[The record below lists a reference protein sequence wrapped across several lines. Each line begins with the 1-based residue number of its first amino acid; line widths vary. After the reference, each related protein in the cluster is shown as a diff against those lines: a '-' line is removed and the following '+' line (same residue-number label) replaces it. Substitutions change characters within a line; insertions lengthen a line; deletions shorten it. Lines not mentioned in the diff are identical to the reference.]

1 MNRLSVLKQIQVI
14 AALVEG
20 VSINATVRMTGV
32 SKHTVL
38 NLLEDL
44 GCACAEY
51 HNRNVRN
58 VKAKRVEVDEIWQ
71 FCYAKEKNVPAD
83 KQGKFGYGDVWTTTG
98 IDADSK
104 LIISYLVARRDA
116 KAAHEFMQD
125 LRSRISNRIQMT
137 TDGHK
142 VYVNAVEDAFG
153 SEIDYAMLIKIYGAP
168 LQEDSS
174 TRYSPATCIDCK
186 TAVITGDPDPAKICT
201 SYVER
206 QNLTMRM
213 SMRRFTRLTNGFSK
227 KVENHGHAVAL
238 HFMYYNYV
246 RIHKTLRVTPAM
258 EAGLADHPWTIEELC
273 ALMKPKKAASSRIAV
288 EKEILLKA
296 LGQQQYVQPQNARS
310 GHVSEKTT

>member
-1 MNRLSVLKQIQVI
+1 
-14 AALVEG
+14 
-20 VSINATVRMTGV
+20 MTGV
-32 SKHTVL
+32 SKHTIL

-51 HNRNVRN
+51 HNRVVRN

-71 FCYAKEKNVPAD
+71 FCYSKDKNVPKD
-83 KQGKFGYGDVWTTTG
+83 KRGIFGYGDVWTTTG
-98 IDADSK
+98 IDADTK

-116 KAAHEFMQD
+116 KAAKIFMED
-125 LRSRISNRIQMT
+125 LQSRISSRIQMT

-142 VYVNAVEDAFG
+142 VYVNAVENAFG

-186 TAVITGDPDPAKICT
+186 TAVISGDPDPAKICT
-201 SYVER
+201 SYIER

-238 HFMYYNYV
+238 HFMYYNFV

-258 EAGLADHPWTIEELC
+258 EAGLANHPWTIEELC
-273 ALMKPKKAASSRIAV
+273 NLMTPKKQASRATENEMI
-288 EKEILLKA
+288 LKA
-296 LGQQQYVQPQNARS
+296 LG
-310 GHVSEKTT
+310 E